1 MRFVK
6 IPAEWCPTF
15 MFECSDVESLV
26 MEQTR
31 RWFPLFRAVGELCNS
46 YFATVCVVSRCKFL
60 FFIELIIQLNGMVFR
75 SFWKLHFITH
85 KLTCMSGCI
94 PGKNEW
100 SAYSISRYTLWP
112 FVVSVHG
119 KNLMRSRIVPGHVL
133 INLFLAVGYIE
144 WRIPW
149 LFKLRKSFFF
159 FFSGFLFV
167 TTKVAYITAMIFLQ
181 IILHSAVYIYDFHIF
196 IMPSSSFHGFKTAQ
210 IYSAATRHCLQDIVY
225 NNLEK

>member
-46 YFATVCVVSRCKFL
+46 YFATVCVASRCKFL

-94 PGKNEW
+94 PGRNEW

-119 KNLMRSRIVPGHVL
+119 KNLMRSRIVPCHVL

-149 LFKLRKSFFF
+149 LYKLRKSFFF

-210 IYSAATRHCLQDIVY
+210 IYSAATRHCLQ
-225 NNLEK
+225 

>member
-94 PGKNEW
+94 PGRNEW

-119 KNLMRSRIVPGHVL
+119 KNLMRSRIVPCHVL
-133 INLFLAVGYIE
+133 INLFPSGWIYRVEDSMTFQTEKI
-144 WRIPW
+144 
-149 LFKLRKSFFF
+149 FFF
-159 FFSGFLFV
+159 FFFRLSFRNYKGCVYNCDDLPSNNSSLRSLHIWLS
-167 TTKVAYITAMIFLQ
+167 YIHNAI
-181 IILHSAVYIYDFHIF
+181 IILSRV
-196 IMPSSSFHGFKTAQ
+196 
-210 IYSAATRHCLQDIVY
+210 
-225 NNLEK
+225 

>member
-94 PGKNEW
+94 PGRNEW
-100 SAYSISRYTLWP
+100 SAYSISRYTFWL

-159 FFSGFLFV
+159 FFFFRLSFRNYKGCVYNCDDLPSNNSSLRSLHIWLS
-167 TTKVAYITAMIFLQ
+167 YIHNAI
-181 IILHSAVYIYDFHIF
+181 IILSRV
-196 IMPSSSFHGFKTAQ
+196 
-210 IYSAATRHCLQDIVY
+210 
-225 NNLEK
+225 